1 MIIEDESIIAK
12 DIENIL
18 RSYNYNVAG
27 PFSRAEE
34 AIKLINE
41 IKPDLILMDVVL
53 KGEMD
58 GVEAANIINQQISV
72 PIIYLTAYA
81 DDITINRIKKTEPYG
96 YFLKPFE
103 EKELYT
109 WIETT
114 LHKFKM
120 EQSLKKSEQWIKSVL
135 KCYDLPIIAV
145 NKDGEV
151 LFINN
156 IAQDITGFN
165 EESISGKKLNEVLN
179 VFDEN
184 DSVEIN
190 TLNDIFGKQTSI
202 HKQNHSY
209 IIDKDK
215 KRRKIAYSIYP
226 VSEND
231 STSGYIF
238 TFNFNENNPVIESPS
253 KHLEA
258 KLAESQK
265 ELEQFAYIA
274 SHDLQE
280 PLRMIASY
288 VQLLQRRYQGKL
300 DPEADEFI
308 AFAVDGVTMMKS
320 LLNDLLAYSRINTKS
335 TPFENINMTKVIGE
349 VKNKINKIFDSST
362 YELKYDSMP
371 PIFASESQ
379 IKELIYNLLINAIKF
394 NDKEKAEIEMA
405 YTPGADFHSFS
416 IRDNGIGI
424 EKEYANK
431 IFEVFQRLHTH
442 DEYPGTG
449 IGLAI
454 CKKIIENHH
463 GRIWIESEPGKGTTF
478 NFTLKK

>member
-1 MIIEDESIIAK
+1 
-12 DIENIL
+12 
-18 RSYNYNVAG
+18 
-27 PFSRAEE
+27 
-34 AIKLINE
+34 
-41 IKPDLILMDVVL
+41 
-53 KGEMD
+53 
-58 GVEAANIINQQISV
+58 
-72 PIIYLTAYA
+72 
-81 DDITINRIKKTEPYG
+81 
-96 YFLKPFE
+96 
-103 EKELYT
+103 
-109 WIETT
+109 
-114 LHKFKM
+114 
-120 EQSLKKSEQWIKSVL
+120 
-135 KCYDLPIIAV
+135 
-145 NKDGEV
+145 
-151 LFINN
+151 
-156 IAQDITGFN
+156 
-165 EESISGKKLNEVLN
+165 